1 MIIPGLLCLALQ
13 AAWTP
18 RDLVQEYIASFNAGE
33 ARMKAYFEKY
43 GAPNVPVAT
52 RLERYFEMKARL
64 GRLES
69 RNVTAQDGQT
79 IRGRMGSV
87 DGDVSMTFRLSA
99 DQPPKLLGMDP
110 KALRLPAALR
120 RPAARIQAGRA
131 RALFERRLHRARPD
145 HRETGG

>member
-69 RNVTAQDGQT
+69 RNVTAQDDKRSEGGWGALT
-79 IRGRMGSV
+79 V
-87 DGDVSMTFRLSA
+87 TSA
-99 DQPPKLLGMDP
+99 
-110 KALRLPAALR
+110 
-120 RPAARIQAGRA
+120 
-131 RALFERRLHRARPD
+131 
-145 HRETGG
+145 